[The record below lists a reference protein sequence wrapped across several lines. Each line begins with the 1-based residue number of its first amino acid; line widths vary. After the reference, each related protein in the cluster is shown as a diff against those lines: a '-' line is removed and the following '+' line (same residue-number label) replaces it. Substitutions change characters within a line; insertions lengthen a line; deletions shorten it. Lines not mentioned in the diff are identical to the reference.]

1 MLATLMR
8 LVGVVQLLLGVLY
21 LAVPDWLLAA
31 MGHSSIAADIR
42 YPLGMLAARFF
53 GVWRRPAM
61 GCPTATGT
69 PAVDL
74 GHGGHSVGRSGSRGE
89 PHPGRQR
96 AAELVGVSDV

>member
-31 MGHSSIAADIR
+31 MGHSAIAADIR
-42 YPLGMLAARFF
+42 YPLGMLATFF

-61 GCPTATGT
+61 GRPTAAGT

-74 GHGGHSVGRSGSRGE
+74 GHGGHSVGRSGGGSK